1 MPTRRLAPPRRRA
14 GRLGFVLLVAGLSI
28 AAVAPGLT
36 PALTTSLAV
45 FTSSGAVAG
54 AFSTDTLAPPTGLT
68 AAGGE
73 GVTLSWTPTVDTYA
87 TGYRVLRAT
96 TSGGPYTEVA
106 TVTPQSASTTTDDP
120 SPGTYSYVLRS
131 YYQAWTSVD
140 SNEATVTVAVPGAT
154 TGFKACA
161 SEASD
166 TGGDGDGY
174 ESNPARACADDS
186 LFAIDF
192 DSGITTNLSCTDP
205 GQDRHRFWGFALG
218 LPATTGSIDG
228 IEVRAD
234 LALANNAGSS
244 RLCAQLSW
252 DGGAT
257 WTPAK
262 SVPITI
268 RNETTY
274 VFGSASDT
282 WGRDWAVDEL
292 STTHLRVRLIDVSS
306 RTDKDFR
313 LDYVAV
319 QVTYTP

>member
-154 TGFKACA
+154 TGF
-161 SEASD
+161 
-166 TGGDGDGY
+166 
-174 ESNPARACADDS
+174 
-186 LFAIDF
+186 
-192 DSGITTNLSCTDP
+192 DSGITANLSCTDP

-252 DGGAT
+252 DGGTT
-257 WTPAK
+257 WTPVK